1 MSTALPQPEASR
13 AESGDIIGLFIPSVA
28 LEVPEKQGTQHPRQ
42 PSLNLQAR
50 VFYMVSSIS
59 ALLPGIAGS
68 SVYFKIKKYNG

>member
-1 MSTALPQPEASR
+1 M
-13 AESGDIIGLFIPSVA
+13 V

-68 SVYFKIKKYNG
+68 IVYFKIKNMMAEVGDTEDITQSI